1 MLTPVP
7 VTALARP
14 LARALAA
21 SLVAAWVV
29 SAPVAWAEKA
39 DRTQPLHFAA
49 DSARVEEGQRLNVLT
64 GNVDITKG
72 TMAIRADRVEIR
84 QTPDG
89 SQSAT
94 ATGGQGGR
102 SYFKQKR
109 DGVQEL
115 IEGEAEKIFYDGR
128 DDTVHFTGRAV
139 MRRIV
144 AGVASDEVNGQA
156 IRYDNKTG
164 VYQVMGG
171 GPLGGTTSGR
181 VRGVISPRGAANGA
195 ANSVTEAPS
204 PAPTGSA
211 APTAPAAQPGGR

>member
-1 MLTPVP
+1 MLTSAP
-7 VTALARP
+7 VTALTRP
-14 LARALAA
+14 LARGCAA
-21 SLVAAWVV
+21 SLLAAGLMA
-29 SAPVAWAEKA
+29 APVAWAEKA
-39 DRTQPLHFAA
+39 DRAQPLHFAA
-49 DSARVEEGQRLNVLT
+49 DNARVEEGQRLNVLT

-84 QTPDG
+84 QNADG
-89 SQSAT
+89 TQSAT

-109 DGVQEL
+109 DGVDEL

-144 AGVASDEVNGQA
+144 AGAASDEVNGQA

-171 GPLGGTTSGR
+171 SPAGGTSSGR
-181 VRGVISPRGAANGA
+181 VRGVISPRGG
-195 ANSVTEAPS
+195 TT
-204 PAPTGSA
+204 PAPA
-211 APTAPAAQPGGR
+211 EQPGGR

>member
-1 MLTPVP
+1 MLTSAPA
-7 VTALARP
+7 TALARP
-14 LARALAA
+14 LARGLAA
-21 SLVAAWVV
+21 SLLAATMV
-29 SAPVAWAEKA
+29 SGPVAWAEKA

-49 DSARVEEGQRLNVLT
+49 DNARVEEGQRLNVLT

-84 QTPDG
+84 QNPDG
-89 SQSAT
+89 TQSAT

-109 DGVQEL
+109 DGVDEL

-144 AGVASDEVNGQA
+144 GGAASDEVNGQA

-171 GPLGGTTSGR
+171 SPVGGTSSGR
-181 VRGVISPRGAANGA
+181 VRGVISPRGGA
-195 ANSVTEAPS
+195 A
-204 PAPTGSA
+204 PAPA
-211 APTAPAAQPGGR
+211 EQPGGR

>member
-1 MLTPVP
+1 MLTTVP
-7 VTALARP
+7 AAASARP
-14 LARALAA
+14 LARGLVASLLVA
-21 SLVAAWVV
+21 SLVSGQA
-29 SAPVAWAEKA
+29 AWAEKA

-72 TMAIRADRVEIR
+72 TMAIRADRVEVR
-84 QTPDG
+84 QNNDG
-89 SQSAT
+89 TQSAT

-109 DGVQEL
+109 DGVDEL

-139 MRRIV
+139 MRRLV
-144 AGVASDEVNGQA
+144 AGAASDEVNGQA

-171 GPLGGTTSGR
+171 GPLGGTSSGR
-181 VRGVISPRGAANGA
+181 VKGVISPRGAATGA
-195 ANSVTEAPS
+195 
-204 PAPTGSA
+204 SA
-211 APTAPAAQPGGR
+211 ESQQGGR

>member
-1 MLTPVP
+1 MLTSAS
-7 VTALARP
+7 VTALTRP
-14 LARALAA
+14 LARGLAA
-21 SLVAAWVV
+21 SLLAAGLV
-29 SAPVAWAEKA
+29 SGPAAWAEKA
-39 DRTQPLHFAA
+39 DRAQPLHFAA
-49 DSARVEEGQRLNVLT
+49 DNARVEEGQRLNVLT

-89 SQSAT
+89 TQSAT

-109 DGVQEL
+109 DGVEEL
-115 IEGEAEKIFYDGR
+115 IEGESEKIFYDGR

-144 AGVASDEVNGQA
+144 GGVASDEVNGQA

-171 GPLGGTTSGR
+171 SPVGGASSGR
-181 VRGVISPRGAANGA
+181 VRGVISPRGAAAGA
-195 ANSVTEAPS
+195 
-204 PAPTGSA
+204 SA
-211 APTAPAAQPGGR
+211 TPPAPAASAEQPGGR

>member
-1 MLTPVP
+1 MLTSASVA
-7 VTALARP
+7 ALARLLGRGLSTSL
-14 LARALAA
+14 LAVGL
-21 SLVAAWVV
+21 V
-29 SAPVAWAEKA
+29 SAPAAWAEKA

-49 DSARVEEGQRLNVLT
+49 DNARVEEGQRLNVLT

-84 QTPDG
+84 QNPDG
-89 SQSAT
+89 TQSAT

-109 DGVQEL
+109 DGVEEL
-115 IEGEAEKIFYDGR
+115 IEGESEKIFYDGR

-171 GPLGGTTSGR
+171 GPLGGTSSGR
-181 VRGVISPRGAANGA
+181 VRGVISPRGGA
-195 ANSVTEAPS
+195 AGA
-204 PAPTGSA
+204 PAPA
-211 APTAPAAQPGGR
+211 VPAPTAPATQPGGR

>member
-1 MLTPVP
+1 MLTSAPA
-7 VTALARP
+7 TALARP
-14 LARALAA
+14 LARGLAA
-21 SLVAAWVV
+21 SLLAATMV
-29 SAPVAWAEKA
+29 SGPVAWAEKA

-49 DSARVEEGQRLNVLT
+49 DNARVEEGQRLNVLT

-84 QTPDG
+84 QNPDG
-89 SQSAT
+89 TQSAT

-109 DGVQEL
+109 DGVDEL

-128 DDTVHFTGRAV
+128 DDTVHFTGRTV

-144 AGVASDEVNGQA
+144 GGAASDEVNGQA

-171 GPLGGTTSGR
+171 SPVGGTSSGR
-181 VRGVISPRGAANGA
+181 VRGVISPRGGA
-195 ANSVTEAPS
+195 A
-204 PAPTGSA
+204 PAPA
-211 APTAPAAQPGGR
+211 EQPGGR

>member
-1 MLTPVP
+1 MLTSAS
-7 VTALARP
+7 VTALTRP
-14 LARALAA
+14 LVRGLAA
-21 SLVAAWVV
+21 SLLAAGMV
-29 SAPVAWAEKA
+29 SGPAAWAEKA
-39 DRTQPLHFAA
+39 DRAQPLHFAA
-49 DSARVEEGQRLNVLT
+49 DNARVDEGQRLNVLT

-84 QTPDG
+84 QNADG
-89 SQSAT
+89 TQSAT

-109 DGVQEL
+109 DGVDEL
-115 IEGEAEKIFYDGR
+115 IEGESEKIFYDGR

-171 GPLGGTTSGR
+171 NPAGGSSSGR
-181 VRGVISPRGAANGA
+181 VRGVISPRA
-195 ANSVTEAPS
+195 TTP
-204 PAPTGSA
+204 PAEQS
-211 APTAPAAQPGGR
+211 GGR

>member
-1 MLTPVP
+1 MLTSASVA
-7 VTALARP
+7 ALVRP
-14 LARALAA
+14 LGRGLSTSLLAVG
-21 SLVAAWVV
+21 LV
-29 SAPVAWAEKA
+29 SAPAVWAEKA

-49 DSARVEEGQRLNVLT
+49 DNARVEEGQRLNVLT

-84 QTPDG
+84 QNPDG
-89 SQSAT
+89 TQSAT

-109 DGVQEL
+109 DGVEEL
-115 IEGEAEKIFYDGR
+115 IEGESEKIFYDGR

-139 MRRIV
+139 MRRLV

-171 GPLGGTTSGR
+171 GPLGGASTGR
-181 VRGVISPRGAANGA
+181 VRGVISPRGGA
-195 ANSVTEAPS
+195 S
-204 PAPTGSA
+204 PAPAES
-211 APTAPAAQPGGR
+211 QGGR

>member
-1 MLTPVP
+1 MLTSAS
-7 VTALARP
+7 VTALTRP
-14 LARALAA
+14 LARGLAA
-21 SLVAAWVV
+21 SLLVAGLV
-29 SAPVAWAEKA
+29 SGPAAWAEKA
-39 DRTQPLHFAA
+39 DRAQPLHFAA
-49 DSARVEEGQRLNVLT
+49 DNARVEEGQRLNVLT

-89 SQSAT
+89 AQSAT

-109 DGVQEL
+109 DGVEEL
-115 IEGEAEKIFYDGR
+115 IEGESEKIFYDGR

-144 AGVASDEVNGQA
+144 GGVASDEVNGQA

-171 GPLGGTTSGR
+171 SPLGGTSSGR
-181 VRGVISPRGAANGA
+181 VRGVISPRGGA
-195 ANSVTEAPS
+195 A
-204 PAPTGSA
+204 PAP
-211 APTAPAAQPGGR
+211 APAASAEQQGGR

>member
-1 MLTPVP
+1 MLTSAP

-14 LARALAA
+14 LARGLAA
-21 SLVAAWVV
+21 SLLAAAMV
-29 SAPVAWAEKA
+29 SGPAAWAEKA

-49 DSARVEEGQRLNVLT
+49 DNARVEEGQRLNVLT

-84 QTPDG
+84 QNPDG
-89 SQSAT
+89 TQSAT

-109 DGVQEL
+109 DGVDEL

-144 AGVASDEVNGQA
+144 GGAASDEVNGQA

-171 GPLGGTTSGR
+171 SPVGGTSSGR
-181 VRGVISPRGAANGA
+181 VRGVISPRGGA
-195 ANSVTEAPS
+195 A
-204 PAPTGSA
+204 PAPTE
-211 APTAPAAQPGGR
+211 QPGGR

>member
-1 MLTPVP
+1 MLTSAS
-7 VTALARP
+7 VTALARLLGRGLSTSL
-14 LARALAA
+14 LAVG
-21 SLVAAWVV
+21 LVSVPA
-29 SAPVAWAEKA
+29 AWAEKA

-49 DSARVEEGQRLNVLT
+49 DNARVEEGQRLNVLT

-72 TMAIRADRVEIR
+72 TMAIRADRVEIK
-84 QTPDG
+84 QNPDG
-89 SQSAT
+89 TQSAT

-109 DGVQEL
+109 DGVEEL
-115 IEGEAEKIFYDGR
+115 IEGESEKIFYDGR

-144 AGVASDEVNGQA
+144 AGAASDEVNGQA

-171 GPLGGTTSGR
+171 SPLGGTSSGR
-181 VRGVISPRGAANGA
+181 VRGVISPRG
-195 ANSVTEAPS
+195 
-204 PAPTGSA
+204 SA
-211 APTAPAAQPGGR
+211 APAPAEQPGGR

>member
-1 MLTPVP
+1 MLTPAP
-7 VTALARP
+7 VTVLARS
-14 LARALAA
+14 LLRGLTA
-21 SLVAAWVV
+21 SLLAVGMVFGPA
-29 SAPVAWAEKA
+29 AWAEKA

-49 DSARVEEGQRLNVLT
+49 DAARVEEGQRLNVLT

-84 QTPDG
+84 QNPDG
-89 SQSAT
+89 TQSAT

-109 DGVQEL
+109 DGVDEL

-144 AGVASDEVNGQA
+144 AGVASDEVAGQA

-171 GPLGGTTSGR
+171 GPVGGTSSGR
-181 VRGVISPRGAANGA
+181 VRGVISPRGGPAGA
-195 ANSVTEAPS
+195 TVE
-204 PAPTGSA
+204 
-211 APTAPAAQPGGR
+211 QQGGR

>member
-1 MLTPVP
+1 MLTSAS
-7 VTALARP
+7 VTALTRP
-14 LARALAA
+14 LARGLAA
-21 SLVAAWVV
+21 SLLAVGVV

-39 DRTQPLHFAA
+39 DRAQPLHFAA

-89 SQSAT
+89 TQSAT

-109 DGVQEL
+109 DGVEEL
-115 IEGEAEKIFYDGR
+115 IEGESEKIFYDGR

-144 AGVASDEVNGQA
+144 GGVASDEVNGQA

-171 GPLGGTTSGR
+171 SPVGGTSSGR
-181 VRGVISPRGAANGA
+181 VRGVISPRGAAAGA
-195 ANSVTEAPS
+195 AANP
-204 PAPTGSA
+204 P
-211 APTAPAAQPGGR
+211 APAASAEQQGGR

>member
-1 MLTPVP
+1 MLTSAS
-7 VTALARP
+7 VTALTRP
-14 LARALAA
+14 LARGLAA
-21 SLVAAWVV
+21 SLLAAGLV
-29 SAPVAWAEKA
+29 SGPAAWAEKA
-39 DRTQPLHFAA
+39 DRAQPLHFAA
-49 DSARVEEGQRLNVLT
+49 DNARVEEGQRLNVLT

-89 SQSAT
+89 TQSAT

-109 DGVQEL
+109 DGVEEL
-115 IEGEAEKIFYDGR
+115 IEGESEKIFYDGR

-144 AGVASDEVNGQA
+144 GGVASDEVNGQA

-171 GPLGGTTSGR
+171 SPVGGASPGR
-181 VRGVISPRGAANGA
+181 VRGVISPRGGA
-195 ANSVTEAPS
+195 AGA
-204 PAPTGSA
+204 SA
-211 APTAPAAQPGGR
+211 TPPAPAAPVEQQGGR

>member
-1 MLTPVP
+1 MLTSAP
-7 VTALARP
+7 VTAFARP
-14 LARALAA
+14 LARGLAA
-21 SLVAAWVV
+21 SLLAATMV
-29 SAPVAWAEKA
+29 SGPAAWAEKA

-49 DSARVEEGQRLNVLT
+49 DNARVEEGQRLNVLT

-84 QTPDG
+84 QNPDG
-89 SQSAT
+89 TQSAT

-109 DGVQEL
+109 DGVDEL

-144 AGVASDEVNGQA
+144 GGAASDEVNGQA

-171 GPLGGTTSGR
+171 SPVGGTSSGR
-181 VRGVISPRGAANGA
+181 VRGVISPRGGA
-195 ANSVTEAPS
+195 A
-204 PAPTGSA
+204 PAPA
-211 APTAPAAQPGGR
+211 EQPGGR

>member
-1 MLTPVP
+1 MLTPASVA
-7 VTALARP
+7 ALARP
-14 LARALAA
+14 LVRGLTASLLAA
-21 SLVAAWVV
+21 AMGVG
-29 SAPVAWAEKA
+29 PTAWAEKA
-39 DRTQPLHFAA
+39 DRAQPLHFAA
-49 DSARVEEGQRLNVLT
+49 DNARVEEGQRLNVLT

-84 QTPDG
+84 QNPDG
-89 SQSAT
+89 TQSAT

-109 DGVQEL
+109 DGADEL
-115 IEGEAEKIFYDGR
+115 IEGESEKIFYDGR

-171 GPLGGTTSGR
+171 GPLGGTSSGR
-181 VRGVISPRGAANGA
+181 VRGVISPRGGA
-195 ANSVTEAPS
+195 AGA
-204 PAPTGSA
+204 PAPT
-211 APTAPAAQPGGR
+211 PAAAEQQGGR

>member
-1 MLTPVP
+1 MLTSAS
-7 VTALARP
+7 VTAPTPP
-14 LARALAA
+14 LARGLVAA
-21 SLVAAWVV
+21 SLLAAALMSG
-29 SAPVAWAEKA
+29 SAAWAEKA

-49 DSARVEEGQRLNVLT
+49 DNARVEEGQRLNILT

-84 QTPDG
+84 QTQDG
-89 SQSAT
+89 AQSAT

-109 DGVQEL
+109 DGVEEL

-171 GPLGGTTSGR
+171 SPVGGASSGR
-181 VRGVISPRGAANGA
+181 VRGVISPRASSTG
-195 ANSVTEAPS
+195 TPS
-204 PAPTGSA
+204 PATTP
-211 APTAPAAQPGGR
+211 APPADPQGGR

>member
-1 MLTPVP
+1 MLTTVP
-7 VTALARP
+7 AAASARP
-14 LARALAA
+14 LARGLAA
-21 SLVAAWVV
+21 SLLVASLV
-29 SAPVAWAEKA
+29 SGQAAWAEKA
-39 DRTQPLHFAA
+39 DRAQPLHFAA

-72 TMAIRADRVEIR
+72 TMAIRADRVEVR
-84 QTPDG
+84 QNNDG
-89 SQSAT
+89 TQSAT

-109 DGVQEL
+109 DGVDEL

-139 MRRIV
+139 MRRLV
-144 AGVASDEVNGQA
+144 AGAASDEVNGQA

-171 GPLGGTTSGR
+171 GPLGGTSSGR
-181 VRGVISPRGAANGA
+181 VKGVISPRGAATGA
-195 ANSVTEAPS
+195 
-204 PAPTGSA
+204 SA
-211 APTAPAAQPGGR
+211 ESQQGGR

>member
-1 MLTPVP
+1 MLTSAS
-7 VTALARP
+7 VTALTRP
-14 LARALAA
+14 LARVLAA
-21 SLVAAWVV
+21 SLLAAGMA
-29 SAPVAWAEKA
+29 SGPVAWAEKA
-39 DRTQPLHFAA
+39 DRSQPLHFAA
-49 DSARVEEGQRLNVLT
+49 DNARVDEGQRLNVLT

-84 QTPDG
+84 QNADG
-89 SQSAT
+89 TQSAT

-109 DGVQEL
+109 DGVDEL
-115 IEGEAEKIFYDGR
+115 IEGESEKIFYDGR

-171 GPLGGTTSGR
+171 SPAGGSSSGR
-181 VRGVISPRGAANGA
+181 VRGVISPRATTPPPA
-195 ANSVTEAPS
+195 SV
-204 PAPTGSA
+204 
-211 APTAPAAQPGGR
+211 APAEQSGGR

>member
-1 MLTPVP
+1 MLTSAP
-7 VTALARP
+7 VTAFARP
-14 LARALAA
+14 LARGLAA
-21 SLVAAWVV
+21 SLLAAAMV
-29 SAPVAWAEKA
+29 SGPAAWAEKA

-49 DSARVEEGQRLNVLT
+49 DNARVEEGQRLNVLT

-84 QTPDG
+84 QNPDG
-89 SQSAT
+89 TQSAT

-109 DGVQEL
+109 DGVDEL

-144 AGVASDEVNGQA
+144 GGAASDEVNGQA

-171 GPLGGTTSGR
+171 SPVGGTSSGR
-181 VRGVISPRGAANGA
+181 VRGVISPRGGA
-195 ANSVTEAPS
+195 A
-204 PAPTGSA
+204 PAPA
-211 APTAPAAQPGGR
+211 EQPGGR

>member
-1 MLTPVP
+1 MLTSASVA
-7 VTALARP
+7 ALVRLP
-14 LARALAA
+14 GRGLAA
-21 SLVAAWVV
+21 SLLAVGLACGPAAW
-29 SAPVAWAEKA
+29 ADKA

-49 DSARVEEGQRLNVLT
+49 DNARVEEGQRLNILT

-84 QTPDG
+84 QNPDG
-89 SQSAT
+89 TQSAT
-94 ATGGQGGR
+94 AAGGQGGR

-109 DGVQEL
+109 EGVDEL

-144 AGVASDEVNGQA
+144 AGAAADEVTGQA
-156 IRYDNKTG
+156 IRYDNKTA

-171 GPLGGTTSGR
+171 GPVGGTTTGR
-181 VRGVISPRGAANGA
+181 VRGVIAPRGGA
-195 ANSVTEAPS
+195 
-204 PAPTGSA
+204 TGA
-211 APTAPAAQPGGR
+211 GAEQAGGR

>member
-1 MLTPVP
+1 MLTPAP
-7 VTALARP
+7 ASAFARP
-14 LARALAA
+14 LVRGLAA
-21 SLVAAWVV
+21 SLLVCGLV
-29 SAPVAWAEKA
+29 SAPAAWAEKA

-84 QTPDG
+84 QNPDG
-89 SQSAT
+89 TQSAT

-109 DGVQEL
+109 DGVEEL
-115 IEGEAEKIFYDGR
+115 IEGESEKIFYDGR

-171 GPLGGTTSGR
+171 GPLGGTSSGR
-181 VRGVISPRGAANGA
+181 VRGVISPRGGATGATAPAA
-195 ANSVTEAPS
+195 APV
-204 PAPTGSA
+204 

>member
-1 MLTPVP
+1 MLTPASVA
-7 VTALARP
+7 ALARP
-14 LARALAA
+14 LVRGLTASLLAA
-21 SLVAAWVV
+21 AMGVG
-29 SAPVAWAEKA
+29 PTAWAEKA
-39 DRTQPLHFAA
+39 DRAQPLHFAA
-49 DSARVEEGQRLNVLT
+49 DNARVEEGQRLNVLT

-84 QTPDG
+84 QNPDG
-89 SQSAT
+89 TQSAT

-109 DGVQEL
+109 DGVDEL
-115 IEGEAEKIFYDGR
+115 IEGESEKIFYDGR

-171 GPLGGTTSGR
+171 GPLGGTSSGR
-181 VRGVISPRGAANGA
+181 VRGVISPRGGA
-195 ANSVTEAPS
+195 AGA
-204 PAPTGSA
+204 PAP
-211 APTAPAAQPGGR
+211 APAAAEQQGGR

>member
-1 MLTPVP
+1 MLTPAP
-7 VTALARP
+7 AAAFARP
-14 LARALAA
+14 LVRGLTA
-21 SLVAAWVV
+21 SLLVCGLV
-29 SAPVAWAEKA
+29 SAPAAWAEKA

-84 QTPDG
+84 QNPDG
-89 SQSAT
+89 TQSAT

-109 DGVQEL
+109 DGVEEL
-115 IEGEAEKIFYDGR
+115 IEGESEKIFYDGR

-171 GPLGGTTSGR
+171 GPLGGTSSGR
-181 VRGVISPRGAANGA
+181 VRGVISPRGGA
-195 ANSVTEAPS
+195 AGVSAPAV
-204 PAPTGSA
+204 P
-211 APTAPAAQPGGR
+211 APTAPATQAGGR

>member
-1 MLTPVP
+1 MLTSVP
-7 VTALARP
+7 LAAFARP
-14 LARALAA
+14 LARGLSA
-21 SLVAAWVV
+21 SLLVAGLV
-29 SAPVAWAEKA
+29 SGQVAWAEKA
-39 DRTQPLHFAA
+39 DRAQPLHFAA

-72 TMAIRADRVEIR
+72 TMAIRADRVEVR
-84 QTPDG
+84 QNTDG
-89 SQSAT
+89 TQSAT

-109 DGVQEL
+109 DGVDEL

-128 DDTVHFTGRAV
+128 DDTVHFTGRAL
-139 MRRIV
+139 MRRLV

-171 GPLGGTTSGR
+171 GPLGGSSSGR
-181 VRGVISPRGAANGA
+181 VKGVISPRGAA
-195 ANSVTEAPS
+195 TE
-204 PAPTGSA
+204 
-211 APTAPAAQPGGR
+211 QQGGR

>member
-1 MLTPVP
+1 MLTSAS
-7 VTALARP
+7 VTALTRS
-14 LARALAA
+14 LARGLAA
-21 SLVAAWVV
+21 SLLVAGLVPG
-29 SAPVAWAEKA
+29 SVAWAEKA

-49 DSARVEEGQRLNVLT
+49 DNARVEEGQRLNVLT

-89 SQSAT
+89 AQSAT

-109 DGVQEL
+109 DGVEEL
-115 IEGEAEKIFYDGR
+115 IEGESEKIFYDGR

-144 AGVASDEVNGQA
+144 GGVASDEVNGQA

-171 GPLGGTTSGR
+171 SPTGGTSSGR
-181 VRGVISPRGAANGA
+181 VRGVISPRGGA
-195 ANSVTEAPS
+195 A
-204 PAPTGSA
+204 PAP
-211 APTAPAAQPGGR
+211 APAASTEQQGGR

>member
-21 SLVAAWVV
+21 SLVAAWAV

-89 SQSAT
+89 AQSAT

-171 GPLGGTTSGR
+171 PLGGTSSGR
-181 VRGVISPRGAANGA
+181 VRGVISPRGSANGA
-195 ANSVTEAPS
+195 AAAASPTPADAP
-204 PAPTGSA
+204 
-211 APTAPAAQPGGR
+211 APTAPAGQTGGR

>member
-1 MLTPVP
+1 MLTSAS

-21 SLVAAWVV
+21 SLVVAGVV
-29 SAPVAWAEKA
+29 SAPVAQAEKA

-89 SQSAT
+89 AQSAT

-109 DGVQEL
+109 DGVEEL

-171 GPLGGTTSGR
+171 GPLGGASTGR
-181 VRGVISPRGAANGA
+181 VRGVISPRGGANGA
-195 ANSVTEAPS
+195 AAPS
-204 PAPTGSA
+204 PTPASSA
-211 APTAPAAQPGGR
+211 APTAPAAPAGGR